1 MWHAKAPVNIAQQIS
16 TNADDNDWETDPDF
30 IVIFCFSYFFYSR
43 FLDDIFF

>member
-30 IVIFCFSYFFYSR
+30 IVIFCFSYFFLFSLFR
-43 FLDDIFF
+43 